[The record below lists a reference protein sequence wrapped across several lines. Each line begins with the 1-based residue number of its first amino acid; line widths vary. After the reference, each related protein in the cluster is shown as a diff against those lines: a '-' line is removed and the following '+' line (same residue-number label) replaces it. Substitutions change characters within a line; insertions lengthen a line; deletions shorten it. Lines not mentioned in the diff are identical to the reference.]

1 MKAHLPKQTI
11 LVIFLLV
18 LHATFCLHTAWSK
31 AITHDEIW
39 HLPIG
44 IGILRGQDLSIATTG
59 SPAIAANPPLTRIW
73 AAIPAYLA
81 DVQVPDWESDH
92 AAWGRKFVSQ
102 TDWHRWYFA
111 GRCMNIFL
119 SLLTALVV
127 YQLSRSLWGEQPA
140 LLSLLLYSM
149 SPNLIAHASVIT
161 PDMGF
166 VLGFLFT
173 ISFSIRH
180 AASQQW
186 RYSIILGVFL
196 GVTLLTKFTAVLLVP
211 LVPLLLWINRGSR
224 VSKILLNSFIV
235 GVTALLVVNG
245 VYFFQGSLSSFGSF
259 HFQSSTLS
267 TWNEISWLAALPVPL
282 PIEYILSL
290 DLQRYVM
297 EQQHPIFLD
306 GEWSFSGFRA
316 YFVKA
321 LLYKVPLGTLV
332 LAASA
337 GLLCLKG
344 KPVLSARKI
353 LLSLLLPAILL
364 IAAASM
370 TKLQLGIRYILPALS
385 LLMILAGRW
394 GVTWQSWIK
403 PLRVL
408 LAVIFVATTLWPLR
422 GHPHHLTYFNEY
434 AGGAIGGRQ
443 HLIDS
448 NLDWGQDLHLV
459 QEYIEDNEI
468 EDVYLAYFGTF
479 APAELGIECELPSAE
494 TLEPGWHFISVNYV
508 MGRPHAVIDQAGNVR
523 HLNFAE
529 YAYYRQLKPVTCLG
543 NSIDVYHITNLE
555 LSEMLM
561 RHAIRK

>member
-11 LVIFLLV
+11 LVILLLA
-18 LHATFCLHTAWSK
+18 LHASLCLHTAWSK
-31 AITHDEIW
+31 TITHDEIW

-81 DVQVPDWESDH
+81 DVRTPDWESDH

-111 GRCMNIFL
+111 GRCVNICL

-127 YQLSRSLWGEQPA
+127 YQLSRSLWGEQAA
-140 LLSLLLYSM
+140 LLSLLLYST
-149 SPNLIAHASVIT
+149 SPNLIAHASVVT
-161 PDMGF
+161 PDFGF
-166 VLGFLFT
+166 ALGFLFT

-186 RYSIILGVFL
+186 HYSIILGVFL
-196 GVTLLTKFTAVLLVP
+196 GATLLTKFTAVLLVP
-211 LVPLLLWINRGSR
+211 LVPLILWINRGKSR
-224 VSKILLNSFIV
+224 VSKILLNCLVV

-245 VYFFQGSLSSFGSF
+245 VYLFQGSYSSFGSF

-267 TWNEISWLAALPVPL
+267 AWKEIAWLAAVPVPL
-282 PIEYILSL
+282 PAEYILSL

-297 EQQHPIFLD
+297 EQQHPVFLD
-306 GEWSFSGFRA
+306 GEWSFTGFRV

-321 LLYKVPLGTLV
+321 LLYKVPLVTLV

-337 GLLCLKG
+337 GMLCLKK
-344 KPVLSARKI
+344 KPILSARRNMI
-353 LLSLLLPAILL
+353 SLLLPAILL
-364 IAAASM
+364 VAAASM
-370 TKLQLGIRYILPALS
+370 TKLQLGIRYILPALC
-385 LLMILAGRW
+385 LLMVLSGRW
-394 GVTWQSWIK
+394 GLTWQSWNK

-408 LAVIFVATTLWPLR
+408 AAVTFVAVTFGPLQ

-459 QEYIEDNEI
+459 KEYIEANQI
-468 EDVYLAYFGTF
+468 EDVSLAYFGTF
-479 APAELGIECELPSAE
+479 APAELGIEYELPSAE

-508 MGRPHAVIDQAGNVR
+508 MGRPHAVIDQQGEVR

-529 YAYYRQLKPVTCLG
+529 YAHYRQFEPVTCLG
-543 NSIDVYHITNLE
+543 NSIDVYHIKEAEISGHSN
-555 LSEMLM
+555 
-561 RHAIRK
+561 